1 MAKHFRAS
9 GVTDS
14 RIRSG
19 RTARPELAPDFEA
32 RLAAVEAH
40 GGGADFDRASWAW
53 MLLLGVALP
62 AVLLALGW
70 WL

>member
-1 MAKHFRAS
+1 
-9 GVTDS
+9 VTES

-19 RTARPELAPDFEA
+19 ATASPELAPDIEA

-40 GGGADFDRASWAW
+40 GAGADFDRASWVW

-62 AVLLALGW
+62 AVLLAIGW

>member
-1 MAKHFRAS
+1 VS
-9 GVTDS
+9 ES

-19 RTARPELAPDFEA
+19 GTANPEPALDVEA

-40 GGGADFDRASWAW
+40 GAGADFDRASWVW

>member
-1 MAKHFRAS
+1 MAKHFRANS
-9 GVTDS
+9 VSDS

-19 RTARPELAPDFEA
+19 GTVTAELAPELEA
-32 RLAAVEAH
+32 RLAAVEVH
-40 GGGADFDRASWAW
+40 GAGADFDRASWVW